1 MRKSHKIRPVL
12 ESLESIELL
21 STMPGHAA
29 GHIAHHALS
38 QQAAPSFQAIFPTN
52 YAVTGVRQD
61 TGGNVAI
68 TLAAKLPSGAT
79 QAYVYYG
86 PLSSIS
92 NPSFLHE
99 FSPTIPGVTSVT
111 SSALYG
117 PNTPMFNPSSIPA
130 NNITAVGS
138 YVAAGSSYQYGM
150 VYKGPVDGTGTYT
163 PFVAPG
169 NGKDTVGDTIA
180 HSTMGNLIVGN
191 FDYQSDPKRGHGFIY
206 DTSSG
211 QPPNAENFTTVDR
224 GRFST
229 TIYGIWQNGGGSS
242 TSYTIVGGFSNV
254 ANGGRAFIENYTP
267 GAKMHRF
274 RDFKSFSFNNRPS
287 VDTHFEGISVVTGG
301 FSVAATE
308 TSLRTKTVGASY
320 AFIPVSK
327 HRAFGKATWVP
338 IPSPGSPTTGNT
350 VIDSSVMGVFPLD
363 DGDFSSYISTV

>member
-38 QQAAPSFQAIFPTN
+38 QQAPPSFQAIFPTN

-68 TLAAKLPSGAT
+68 TLTAKLSSGAT

-138 YVAAGSSYQYGM
+138 YVAAGSSYQHGM

-191 FDYQSDPKRGHGFIY
+191 FDYQSDPARLHGFIY

-242 TSYTIVGGFSNV
+242 TSYTIVGGFSHV

-267 GAKMHRF
+267 ALNCIDLEISSRF
-274 RDFKSFSFNNRPS
+274 HSTTCQVSIRISKGSVPSPEDFPLQPRKP
-287 VDTHFEGISVVTGG
+287 
-301 FSVAATE
+301 A
-308 TSLRTKTVGASY
+308 Y
-320 AFIPVSK
+320 ALK
-327 HRAFGKATWVP
+327 QWVP
-338 IPSPGSPTTGNT
+338 RTRLSQFQNIAPSARQLGCRSPRPDRPPPE
-350 VIDSSVMGVFPLD
+350 IL
-363 DGDFSSYISTV
+363 